1 MKYSQLR
8 QIIKEEIRKVLNENE
23 FLTNTILD
31 KISQSGISS
40 LTDFERQYLDKISN
54 EEDVS
59 SLKMNYLKNIYL
71 EMGYDKADIED
82 IFEDDILHYGNP
94 STGDM
99 GELSIEDIEDEW
111 EVDVF
116 DVDKEELKQ
125 ILKQLNPSGED
136 LKKGG
141 CI

>member
-141 CI
+141 WI

>member
-1 MKYSQLR
+1 MLKILLETYTNLV
-8 QIIKEEIRKVLNENE
+8 KEFDFKKNTP
-23 FLTNTILD
+23 LTNKILD

-111 EVDVF
+111 GEDVF

-141 CI
+141 WI